1 MLNMDVRVRAFMTSN
16 VAGVEGSKSIK
27 EAAKRMVDS
36 GISSII
42 VTDGRLRPIGIVT
55 ERDIVQRVVAGG
67 KNPDRPVEEVMSSP
81 LITVDP
87 LTTLGEAANIMV
99 QKKIKRLLV
108 KEDERIVG
116 IVTQTDIQRGMLETF
131 NSLLLT

>member
-1 MLNMDVRVRAFMTSN
+1 MTPN
-16 VAGVEGSKSIK
+16 IVGVEARKSIK

-42 VTDGRLRPIGIVT
+42 ITDRRLRPIGIIT
-55 ERDIVQRVVAGG
+55 ERDIVQRVVAAG

-81 LITVDP
+81 LITVDA
-87 LTTLGEAANIMV
+87 LTTLGEASKIMV
-99 QKKIKRLLV
+99 EKKIKRLLV
-108 KEDERIVG
+108 KEGEKILG